1 MTLPSII
8 LIHGAW
14 LGGWCWRPLQA
25 ELMRFGFEPHAPT
38 LTALAER
45 RHLGT
50 ANIGLAEHVADIL
63 ETLPFLDNENIALI
77 GHSYGAVVA
86 AEVAAAR
93 PDLVSH
99 LVVLDGFMLQRGQS
113 LFGKH
118 RELRDVF
125 GSLITGEAPEYIQPP
140 DSTFLGLPETA
151 DTRKIVERLRPMPLK
166 GFADI
171 AQYDAPV
178 HCGRDYVRFTEF
190 PFFETTAAEAAAE
203 GWRVSEIEAGHM
215 AITTH
220 AEAVAARL
228 NEILTR

>member
-1 MTLPSII
+1 MSLPLVV

-14 LGGWCWRPLQA
+14 LGGWWWRPLRA
-25 ELMRFGFEPHAPT
+25 ELRKFGFESHAPT
-38 LTALAER
+38 LTGLAER
-45 RHLGT
+45 THLGT
-50 ANIGLAEHVADIL
+50 VTTGLAEHTVDVL
-63 ETLPFLDNENIALI
+63 ETLRFLDSENIVLV

-86 AEVAAAR
+86 AEVVAAR

-99 LVVLDGFMLQRGQS
+99 LIVLDGFTLQRGQS

-118 RELRDVF
+118 PELRDAF
-125 GSLITGEAPEYIQPP
+125 GPLITEEAPEYIQPP
-140 DSTFLGLPETA
+140 GSAFLGLPETA
-151 DTRKIVERLRPMPLK
+151 DTQKIVERLRPMPLK

-178 HCGRDYVRFTEF
+178 HCGRDYVRFAEF

-203 GWRVSEIEAGHM
+203 GWHVSEIEAGHM

-220 AEAVAARL
+220 AGAVAARL
-228 NEILTR
+228 SEILSH